1 MNRYRAAIWII
12 KGILLI
18 IASPLLIPLIIL
30 TLPFQLY
37 DWLKKKA
44 NEVENDT
51 LLKKVDSLDTKY
63 SEGLSMTEFNSLK
76 RLYQQNN
83 KF

>member
-44 NEVENDT
+44 NEIEADERY
-51 LLKKVDSLDTKY
+51 KRACEDS
-63 SEGLSMTEFNSLK
+63 E
-76 RLYQQNN
+76 
-83 KF
+83 